1 MNKKKII
8 IGTGG
13 TGGHIF
19 PAESLFENLKENFNV
34 QIITD
39 KRGFKFIKD
48 KNNLKVID
56 TVSISNKGT
65 STKLRFDKLG
75 CGTCKFFS

>member
-39 KRGFKFIKD
+39 KRGFKFI
-48 KNNLKVID
+48 I
-56 TVSISNKGT
+56 
-65 STKLRFDKLG
+65 RYY
-75 CGTCKFFS
+75 C